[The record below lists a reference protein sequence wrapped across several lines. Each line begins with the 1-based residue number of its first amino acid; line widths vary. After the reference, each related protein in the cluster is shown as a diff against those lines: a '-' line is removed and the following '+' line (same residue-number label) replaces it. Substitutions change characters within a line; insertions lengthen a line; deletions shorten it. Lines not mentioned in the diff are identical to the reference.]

1 MRRTLVTWTI
11 IAALACPGGPVAGVR
26 PARSQEWQTHKV
38 ARGENLTLIANRYR
52 VTVQEL
58 RDWNE
63 LRSDELAIGQKL
75 RIPQQDLEW
84 YVVKPGDN
92 LTEIAGRHR
101 LPVDF
106 LRKLNGLRSSTI
118 HPGQKLRLLPS
129 PVDEAV
135 HVVRRGDSLSRI
147 AQRHGTT
154 IQRLQ
159 GINDLKDDRIFVGQQ
174 LRLREASAA
183 VHIVERGDA
192 LWEIAAAYGIT
203 LARLKEL
210 NGLVSDQIYPGQEL
224 RLDGDST
231 PKLASYTVARGDN
244 LNEIAR
250 LHQMSLHELRGLNGI
265 KGSLIRPGQKLKV
278 RPLLGGSTV
287 AGVQDKAGGKPAGN
301 AAGKAAGKERSG
313 DGSTGDGNAGGEE
326 TDGRD
331 LPAFA
336 EALDWAGLTIT
347 VPNVARLEPEN
358 GPYFFHQPRAPRQSS
373 GSYCEESP
381 LSPAACYRNACLLLD
396 HFDRTLQASTPLSD
410 RLKGWTIV
418 LDPGHGGIDPGTI
431 VSGTDASGEKYY
443 VVEDEYCYDLALR
456 IYALL
461 RLHGASA
468 TMTVL
473 SPNHLLRGNS
483 PQTSTFVHDRNE
495 VFNDPDW
502 NRSTRQDTHPMGGQK
517 YLDQRKAIARR
528 ALKDAAANRTLFLS
542 FHADNDP
549 ESGNVFSLFYFQNR
563 SGADTASRDFA
574 GRMLPAM
581 GAGARTRGRNF
592 GVLRQNPARFKL
604 LVEMRNLAFDE
615 HVWAIRYEQLR
626 QRDAEKVVKAL
637 LDAVEGLDPLAR
649 N

>member
-1 MRRTLVTWTI
+1 MRRKLLIWLLVATLVGSG
-11 IAALACPGGPVAGVR
+11 CPVGGVR
-26 PARSQEWQTHKV
+26 SALGQEWQVHKV

-63 LRSDELAIGQKL
+63 LRSDELAIGQRL
-75 RIPQQDLEW
+75 RIPQQDQEW
-84 YVVKPGDN
+84 YVVKAGDT
-92 LTEIAGRHR
+92 LSEIAARHR
-101 LPVDF
+101 VPADF
-106 LRKLNGLRSSTI
+106 LRKLNGLHSSTI

-135 HVVRRGDSLSRI
+135 HVVRLGDSLSRI

-154 IQRLQ
+154 IERLQ
-159 GINDLKDDRIFVGQQ
+159 SINDLTGDRIFVGQQ
-174 LRLREASAA
+174 LRLREVSSA

-192 LWEIAAAYGIT
+192 LWEIAAAYGIS

-224 RLDGDST
+224 RLNGDSA
-231 PKLASYTVARGDN
+231 PKLAVYTVARGDN

-250 LHQMSLHELRGLNGI
+250 LHQMGLRELRDLNGI
-265 KGSLIRPGQKLKV
+265 RGSLIRPGQKLKV
-278 RPLLGGSTV
+278 RPLLGGNEIAAALGKADPSTGGETG
-287 AGVQDKAGGKPAGN
+287 AATEAGGGTATSGESAGE
-301 AAGKAAGKERSG
+301 AAS
-313 DGSTGDGNAGGEE
+313 S
-326 TDGRD
+326 
-331 LPAFA
+331 FA
-336 EALDWAGLTIT
+336 EALDWAGLTVT
-347 VPNVARLEPEN
+347 VPDVDRLEPEN
-358 GPYFFHQPRAPRQSS
+358 GPYYFHQPKAPRQSS
-373 GSYCEESP
+373 GSYWEACN
-381 LSPAACYRNACLLLD
+381 LSPAQCYRNARLLLD
-396 HFDRTLQASTPLSD
+396 RFDRTLDATRPLSG

-431 VSGTDASGEKYY
+431 VSGSDASGEKYY

-461 RLHGASA
+461 RLHGASV

-495 VFNDPDW
+495 VFNDADW
-502 NRSTRQDTHPMGGQK
+502 NRSNRQDAHPMGGQK
-517 YLDQRKAIARR
+517 YLDQRKAITRR
-528 ALKDAAANRTLFLS
+528 ALEGAAAGKTLFLS

-563 SGADTASRDFA
+563 SGSDTASREFA

-581 GAGARTRGRNF
+581 GAGARTRGRNL
-592 GVLRQNPARFKL
+592 GVLRQNPARIKL

-626 QRDAEKVVKAL
+626 QRDAEKVVRAL
-637 LDAVEGLDPLAR
+637 MDAVDDLDPLAR
-649 N
+649 K